1 MAMNKSFLHF
11 IFACAL
17 IGNFSA
23 QAYELENVRGY
34 VESWAAAPA
43 PSPAS
48 EESVAPD
55 SARLEKFNLALET
68 IGIPAEAA
76 PDFSAF
82 PAAQTLSENDINAR
96 LPYID
101 PDQGLRRYLNLTPT
115 SLSLFR
121 DFFSSALPANLLEY
135 ALNLTSQSAP
145 TDSETL
151 IAHLQQISNQ
161 VKDPNN
167 AKPLSGLKVLI
178 DPGHMGT
185 SFWDVQTGKFMQV
198 NGRKVSEGMIN
209 LWTAFLVANE
219 LEDLGA
225 TVTLTRTQ
233 AAPVTPENY
242 QSFDTTPY
250 LNQYFYDS
258 QDDWMAKYLKLPDP
272 TLKATIK
279 QKPEVIKAFGSYE
292 HDQYFIEGA
301 DLSARSDLIDQS
313 HPDIVFDIHYDANR
327 PDQLQNTIDALEAF
341 VPGGWG
347 ATETGSRLMRNYA
360 MKQLLDINRWQ
371 ASVDLATDVVQA
383 MAESEQ
389 IPLENEPRYIT
400 SVKVK
405 NGVYARNLYITR
417 RNLSSLMVYL
427 ECLHY
432 DHTNEFYKLAV
443 PNQVGDYHGVSF
455 EYPARIR
462 DVANG
467 IRSGILNYFKR

>member
-1 MAMNKSFLHF
+1 MNMRFIHF
-11 IFACAL
+11 IFACGL

-43 PSPAS
+43 HPSAREETPAL
-48 EESVAPD
+48 D
-55 SARLEKFNLALET
+55 SARLEKFNLALDA

-82 PAAQTLSENDINAR
+82 PAAQTLSEDDINAR

-101 PDQGLRRYLNLTPT
+101 PDRGLRRYLNLTP
-115 SLSLFR
+115 SSIDLFR
-121 DFFSSALPANLLEY
+121 DFFSSVLPEDLLEY
-135 ALNLTSQSAP
+135 ALNLTSPSAP
-145 TDSETL
+145 SDSETL

-185 SFWDVQTGKFMQV
+185 DFWDVQTGKFMQV
-198 NGRKVSEGMIN
+198 NGKKVSEGMIN
-209 LWTAFLVANE
+209 LWTAYLVANE

-233 AAPVTPENY
+233 AAPVTSENY
-242 QSFDTTPY
+242 QSFDTARY

-258 QDDWMAKYLKLPDP
+258 QDDWMAKYLKLPDT
-272 TLKATIK
+272 TLKETIK
-279 QKPEVIKAFGSYE
+279 EKPEVKDAYGTYE

-301 DLSARSDLIDQS
+301 DLSARSDLIDNS

-327 PDQLQNTIDALEAF
+327 PNQLQNSIDSLEAF

-347 ATETGSRLMRNYA
+347 ATETGSRLMRSYA
-360 MKQLLDINRWQ
+360 MKQLLDVNRWQ

-383 MAESEQ
+383 MSESEQ
-389 IPLENEPRYIT
+389 IPLENESRYIT
-400 SVKVK
+400 SVKIK

-432 DHTNEFYKLAV
+432 DHTNEFNKMAV
-443 PNQVGDYHGVSF
+443 ANQTGDYHGVSF
-455 EYPARIR
+455 QYPARIR

-467 IRSGILNYFKR
+467 IRAGILNYFKR